1 MTLTFLKYWHNILF
15 LCFSA
20 ASILKHS
27 ALIRTEKLAEIE
39 PSLFSKLA
47 NNWLLGERLKTEREL
62 CSTNNTLLITRCFV
76 FCCFLFS
83 LDLMVSVLYAKFVE
97 EQKEEIREIQRDQ
110 DLMLPQD
117 LDYAKFVILFFVNSS
132 IFRALYFKRNWH

>member
-39 PSLFSKLA
+39 PSLFSKLSD
-47 NNWLLGERLKTEREL
+47 NWLLGERLKTEREL
-62 CSTNNTLLITRCFV
+62 RSTNNTLLCFY
-76 FCCFLFS
+76 FCLFS
-83 LDLMVSVLYAKFVE
+83 LDLTVSVLYAKFVE

-117 LDYAKFVILFFVNSS
+117 LDYAKFVIFFFVNSS